1 MLPYVV
7 VVVLLVRPPADDNN
21 SSNIRSPQISST
33 HSLFSTTPTDNNV
46 YTLCVGPRSP
56 SQLRPSFCRACNDG
70 CSDSNTATGSHHG
83 VPSRWSFLL
92 LGRCQGTGPAPGQH
106 CSGGRRP
113 QSGPPIAA
121 GRCLLAQLLAAA
133 TSSQLGEKE
142 LVILKF
148 SLHFVM
154 EIIK

>member
-83 VPSRWSFLL
+83 VPSRWSSLL
-92 LGRCQGTGPAPGQH
+92 LGRCRGTGPAQASIAQVADVPKAG
-106 CSGGRRP
+106 RP
-113 QSGPPIAA
+113 QQ
-121 GRCLLAQLLAAA
+121 RAAA
-133 TSSQLGEKE
+133 CLHSYSPPPPPLSQGRK
-142 LVILKF
+142 
-148 SLHFVM
+148 SLSF
-154 EIIK
+154 